1 MVTVNAPV
9 MTVTHSDGLYE
20 IALEEETCA
29 MLQKHHQS
37 NKEEETE
44 NNKIEG
50 EEKQFCNTM

>member
-1 MVTVNAPV
+1 